1 MTKKKK
7 NSLLWQIS
15 GKEMKDPSYFFG
27 TMHVRDNRAFRGIDF
42 LKSCIENCDSFAAE
56 FDLQDADQ
64 RQLQA
69 AARIQDGQ
77 SLEDLL
83 NPRVY
88 KKLDK
93 LLVRETGHSLDN
105 FKYSSPILL
114 LNVLSEAQF
123 QSENTM
129 ALDSTLYSI
138 AQEADKKLLG
148 LETFQAQISVF
159 GKVSL
164 KEQCRSLRNIATN
177 FKSFKR
183 EIKKTC
189 ELYITG
195 DIQKL
200 AKKTKRSIG
209 SMRRVLLYDRNI
221 TMADNF
227 EIFSAENSLFA
238 AVGAGHLGGQKG
250 VLRLLKKKG
259 YTIKPVFY

>member
-7 NSLLWQIS
+7 HSLLWQIS
-15 GKEMKDPSYFFG
+15 GKELKGPSYFFG

-42 LKSCIENCDSFAAE
+42 LKSCIGNCDSFAAE
-56 FDLQDADQ
+56 FDLQDADN

-69 AARIQDGQ
+69 AARIPNGE
-77 SLEDLL
+77 SLEDFL

-93 LLVRETGHSLDN
+93 LLIQETGHSLDN

-129 ALDSTLYSI
+129 ALDSTLYNI

-164 KEQCRSLRNIATN
+164 KEQCRSLKKIATN
-177 FKSFKR
+177 FKSFKN
-183 EIKKTC
+183 EIKRTS

-200 AKKTKRSIG
+200 VKKTKRSIG
-209 SMRRVLLYDRNI
+209 SMRRVLLYDRNV
-221 TMADNF
+221 TMANNF
-227 EIFSAENSLFA
+227 ETFSAEHSLFA

-259 YTIKPVFY
+259 YTVKPIFY